1 MATAIPT
8 TFPRAQKAPPTEASA
23 FALQFTQLIHAWGWH
38 VTSEKSLACTDQADP
53 YYEARLASAESALPL
68 FHEALLATLEMKPA
82 IALDMPLRR
91 MALLAATLVRENR
104 AAAFDRYLG
113 LQGEFAPFFTV
124 AGDGV
129 AAANVRQLLAAA
141 DRRIR
146 VMAQLPL
153 YRTEGAVQ
161 DVEPELIAA

>member
-8 TFPRAQKAPPTEASA
+8 TFPCAQKAPPAEPSA
-23 FALQFTQLIHAWGWH
+23 FALQFVQLIHAWGWH
-38 VTSEKSLACTDQADP
+38 VTSEKRLACTDKADP
-53 YYEARLASAESALPL
+53 YYEASLATAESALPF
-68 FHEALLATLEMKPA
+68 FHEALLATLEMKPVV
-82 IALDMPLRR
+82 ALDLPLRR

-104 AAAFDRYLG
+104 ASAFDRYLA
-113 LQGEFAPFFTV
+113 LRDEFASFFEV
-124 AGDGV
+124 EGDGPV
-129 AAANVRQLLAAA
+129 VANVRQLLAAA

-153 YRTEGAVQ
+153 YRTEGAVR

>member
-1 MATAIPT
+1 MATATPT
-8 TFPRAQKAPPTEASA
+8 TFPRVQKAPPAEASA

-38 VTSEKSLACTDQADP
+38 VTSEKSLACTDEADP

-68 FHEALLATLEMKPA
+68 FHEVLLAMLEMKPA

-91 MALLAATLVRENR
+91 MVLLAATLVRENR
-104 AAAFDRYLG
+104 ATAFDRYLA
-113 LQGEFAPFFTV
+113 LRNEFAPFFEV
-124 AGDGV
+124 EGDGPV
-129 AAANVRQLLAAA
+129 VANVRQLLAAA

-161 DVEPELIAA
+161 AVEPELIAA